1 MQYQRNSEYLTVLC
15 EKWYPHPTLHGNLV
29 CNAGKKNFT
38 STLFEG
44 GFFEVFIFMQE
55 AAIVNMGDVRFY
67 WYFSFLGGKTRC
79 AFDCNTLCK

>member
-1 MQYQRNSEYLTVLC
+1 MTVLC

-29 CNAGKKNFT
+29 CNAEKIFFLLQLYLK
-38 STLFEG
+38 E

-55 AAIVNMGDVRFY
+55 AAIVNLGGVRFY
-67 WYFSFLGGKTRC
+67 WNFSFLGGKTHC